1 MTKLKTV
8 AETVR
13 QKIEATEE
21 GYWVYADFSALPATA
36 VSKALS
42 RMANLGMLERVSKGI
57 YYRPRQT
64 RFGKS
69 HPSQAEIQKL
79 ATKHQLIDNLHPSGI
94 SAANLLGFTTQNVIH
109 GEFATSAN
117 SAPRKIIGKA
127 AKLHTRRPSTWDN
140 LSNIDASLLDF
151 LRNKGKFCDL
161 SPDDTKCLLL
171 KYFREESR
179 FERILEVALNEPPR
193 VRAML
198 GAIGQELRK
207 SKSKLKMLKDSLNPI
222 SRFDFGALHNLCYAR
237 EWQGK

>member
-1 MTKLKTV
+1 MAKGKTV
-8 AETVR
+8 AEIVR
-13 QKIEATEE
+13 EKIEASEE
-21 GYWVYADFSALPATA
+21 GYWAYADFSTLPSTA

-42 RMANLGMLERVSKGI
+42 RMSNLGILKRVSKGI

-64 RFGKS
+64 RFGHS

-79 ATKHQLIDNLHPSGI
+79 ATKHRLIDNLHPSGI

-117 SAPRKIIGKA
+117 SAPRKIIGYN

-151 LRNKGKFCDL
+151 LRNKGKFSDL
-161 SPDDTKCLLL
+161 SPDETKHLLL

-207 SKSKLKMLKDSLNPI
+207 SKSKLKILRDSLNPI
-222 SRFDFGALHNLCYAR
+222 SRFDFGALRNLRYAK
-237 EWQGK
+237 EWQAK